1 MSDAILQVER
11 RGAVDWVTL
20 NRPQQLNA
28 LTPRLAAALADYF
41 AAAERDETLRVVVL
55 RGAGAAFCAGLDIK
69 AFSEGGGREPG
80 LERLGELVCRMRACP
95 QPIVAAVRGAACG
108 GGFAL
113 ALAADLRIFG
123 RSARMN
129 AAFVKLGLSGCEL
142 GLSYFLPRFVGL
154 SVASELMMTGRFL
167 DAQRAYDLGLAGRV
181 VDDADLDAEAQALV
195 DELLAVSPDGLR
207 QTKRSL
213 GRLPDNPDL
222 ESVIRL
228 EGLIQAECMHS
239 PHFAEGLRAFV
250 EKRPPV
256 FAAGEAR

>member
-11 RGAVDWVTL
+11 RGTADWVTL

-69 AFSEGGGREPG
+69 AFSEGGGQEPG
-80 LERLGELVCRMRACP
+80 LERLGELVCRMRACA

-113 ALAADLRIFG
+113 ALAADLRILS

-154 SVASELMMTGRFL
+154 SIASELMMTGRFL

-181 VDDADLDAEAQALV
+181 VDDADLDAEAEALV

-207 QTKRSL
+207 QTKRGL

-250 EKRPPV
+250 EKRPPA